1 MVCHVK
7 VYTVVTECA
16 CWNSQGIT
24 VCKDAWNGVAYISKL
39 HSYLFLLLSRHSA
52 SIAVSIFQKGDATTM
67 HAGDMN
73 TCYTPCMAFELSAK
87 MGIEDVWSV
96 LTPRMWLAM
105 LSPPPCFHYCITIK
119 VQLQCLQKQADKC
132 NARRNRQIAALPG
145 KGQAT
150 AMLAETGKQL
160 QCQERGSSRI
170 ACKSRQTTATPA
182 KTCKQPQCLQKQAT
196 ALPGEMGTEL
206 ISAHVQ
212 KALDS
217 SCGQQAPVSQSF
229 GQDASFWLYGL
240 VSNSCEQ
247 ESVKRPTPILAQLPQ
262 RLTNFAYVACKL
274 YFDQAA
280 TACGTAHASCTLAQ
294 AATA

>member
-24 VCKDAWNGVAYISKL
+24 VCNGAWNGVAYIGKL

-52 SIAVSIFQKGDATTM
+52 SIAVSIVQKGDATTM

-145 KGQAT
+145 KGQT
-150 AMLAETGKQL
+150 A
-160 QCQERGSSRI
+160 
-170 ACKSRQTTATPA
+170 ATPA

-196 ALPGEMGTEL
+196 ALPEEMGTEL

-217 SCGQQAPVSQSF
+217 SCGQQAQSVIW
-229 GQDASFWLYGL
+229 SRRIIL
-240 VSNSCEQ
+240 VVWSS
-247 ESVKRPTPILAQLPQ
+247 K
-262 RLTNFAYVACKL
+262 
-274 YFDQAA
+274 
-280 TACGTAHASCTLAQ
+280 
-294 AATA
+294 